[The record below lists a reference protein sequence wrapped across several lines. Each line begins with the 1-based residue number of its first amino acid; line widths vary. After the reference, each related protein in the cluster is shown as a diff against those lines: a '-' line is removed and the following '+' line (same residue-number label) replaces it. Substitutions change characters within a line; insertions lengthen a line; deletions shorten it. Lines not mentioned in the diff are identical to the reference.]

1 MKKIILALLPI
12 FAIVSCGDPA
22 LDADYGDTLIY
33 MPQAAHNIGVDNN
46 LTLSISAAAVAEDP
60 ERMTETT
67 IGVYRSGT
75 ADKKAFSVD
84 LVVAK
89 DTLAMAQAIAAEPD
103 APEKYSIYKTGVLLD
118 EEYYEPLPAQISVPD
133 GQRQA
138 MTKLILHDA
147 ELVSDYAVGQILLLP
162 LRIENP
168 TKYTLNT
175 SLSMTMVVITIN
187 E

>member
-89 DTLAMAQAIAAEPD
+89 DTLAMRNIPFTRQECFWMKNIMNPSRLRY
-103 APEKYSIYKTGVLLD
+103 PYRTV
-118 EEYYEPLPAQISVPD
+118 SV
-133 GQRQA
+133 RQ
-138 MTKLILHDA
+138 
-147 ELVSDYAVGQILLLP
+147 
-162 LRIENP
+162 
-168 TKYTLNT
+168 
-175 SLSMTMVVITIN
+175 
-187 E
+187 